1 MTCKDIVSPEPEVA
15 LVWATPRPLDNAVA
29 TARTCYS
36 SRPIG
41 VDEVARD
48 EKARALRDRL
58 AAETYQA
65 GHHTTLQHA
74 HFQFVLSKVSRQAIW
89 SFLHAHPFYNSEQV
103 SQRYVEVKPGNVLV
117 PALPA
122 RERAL
127 YLATVERQH
136 ASYRRLVE
144 LLAPTVRDEY
154 FRIFPARRK
163 DEAKHAG
170 QLQKRAQEVAR
181 YVLPIA
187 THAHLYHTVSGLTLH
202 RYRQLC
208 GMYDVPAETRL
219 LIEKMCAAVEAHDPL
234 FLRNAG
240 DPLPL
245 DHTPEARVL
254 ANLAGTP
261 TGRARAFNAAF
272 DAAQE
277 GRVSRLV
284 DHSARG
290 EASVAEAVR
299 LSVGALPGELPD
311 AAAIA
316 AVLRPRE
323 NPLLGEAL
331 TLTTLGKATRALS
344 HAHYT
349 FRKKLSHS
357 ADSQD
362 QRHRM
367 VPATRPVLATQ
378 YAGGA
383 PDAILPKLVEL
394 APAAR
399 DEYETCLRATWDAI
413 DALLSAGVSPESALY
428 LLPNAFPIRFEE
440 SGDLLHLHHKWT
452 TRLCYT
458 AQEEIWAATVD
469 EVSQVRAVHPELGRW
484 LLPPCG
490 LRADA
495 GARPV
500 CPEGSRFCGVPVWRL
515 APEDY
520 NRIL

>member
-1 MTCKDIVSPEPEVA
+1 VNSKELVSPEPEVA

-41 VDEVARD
+41 VEEVAKD
-48 EKARALRDRL
+48 ERARALRDRL
-58 AAETYQA
+58 AAETYAA

-117 PALPA
+117 PALPE
-122 RERAL
+122 RERAR

-144 LLAPTVRDEY
+144 LLTPAVQAEY
-154 FRIFPARRK
+154 FRIFPARAK
-163 DEAKHAG
+163 EEAKHAAAIA
-170 QLQKRAQEVAR
+170 KKAQEVAR

-202 RYRQLC
+202 RYRRMC
-208 GMYDVPAETRL
+208 ETCDVPAETRL
-219 LIEKMCAAVEAHDPL
+219 LVEKMCTAVAAHDPL

-245 DHTPEARVL
+245 EHTPEARL
-254 ANLAGTP
+254 LAGLAGAP
-261 TGRARAFNAAF
+261 TARARAVNATF
-272 DAAQE
+272 DASLG

-290 EASVAEAVR
+290 EQSVADAVR
-299 LSVGALPGELPD
+299 LAVGALPDELPD

-323 NPLLGEAL
+323 NRLLGDAL
-331 TLTTLGKATRALS
+331 TLTTLGKVTRALS

-367 VPATRPVLATQ
+367 APATRPVLATQ
-378 YAGGA
+378 YAGGE
-383 PDAILPKLVEL
+383 PDAILPVLIERT
-394 APAAR
+394 PAAR
-399 DEYETCLRATWDAI
+399 EEYETCLRETWRSI
-413 DALLSAGVSPESALY
+413 DALLSAGVSAEKALY

-469 EVSQVRAVHPELGRW
+469 EVAQVREVHPELGRW

-500 CPEGSRFCGVPVWRL
+500 CPEGPRFCGVPVWRL
-515 APEDY
+515 TPAAY
-520 NRIL
+520 RRIL